1 MTQDIS
7 EKIDEMCLELYGHKN
22 WGYLDTFSK
31 KELEE
36 NPHDVE
42 GKIVFFYNDKKD
54 EEKE

>member
-1 MTQDIS
+1 MRDVS
-7 EKIDEMCLELYGHKN
+7 EKIDEMCLELYGHTN

-42 GKIVFFYNDKKD
+42 GNIVFFYNDKKED
-54 EEKE
+54 EKE